1 MPNYG
6 EKLEI
11 GTHQLI
17 SNQPLEDQ
25 IFFLVQAKNFVRC
38 QLLAC
43 FVLLTFYLPVIT
55 IHIGTNNSNFHKIK
69 ETCYTK
75 KCLVQSFNSFLQ
87 PLQPSI
93 LMTMLDELV
102 DKFSF
107 LTWRYP
113 KQGSS
118 CSSHALAPSF
128 NF

>member
-1 MPNYG
+1 M
-6 EKLEI
+6 EKNWRLVP
-11 GTHQLI
+11 I
-17 SNQPLEDQ
+17 SSLAINHLRIKSFSLFRPKTS
-25 IFFLVQAKNFVRC
+25 FAVNC